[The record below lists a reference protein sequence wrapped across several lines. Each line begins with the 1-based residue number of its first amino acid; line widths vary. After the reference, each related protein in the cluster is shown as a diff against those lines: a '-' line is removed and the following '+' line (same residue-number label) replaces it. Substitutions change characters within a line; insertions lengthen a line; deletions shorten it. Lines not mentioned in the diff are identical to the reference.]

1 MIRRADPGDAALVP
15 YRDVGHHAALERA
28 GLFVVEGRLVVQRLL
43 DERCFRVH
51 SILVTPPAADALAA
65 TFAVRPDVDVIVCD
79 PLVVEAVTGFDFH
92 RGCLALAWRELPLP
106 TTRSVLN
113 APRILALE
121 GIANPDNVG
130 GLFRSASAFGV
141 DAMLLDPATADPL
154 YRKAI
159 RTSMGATLRVPWQR
173 SEAFPQDLASMRAGG
188 CRVIALTPHPDAVS
202 LHDVR
207 AEPSGRLAILVG
219 AEGPGLSEAALA
231 EADVRV
237 RIPIEPHADSL
248 NVVVAASIALS
259 VLMPNAKC
267 QMANGKWQMANGKW
281 QMAKMQNDK

>member
-1 MIRRADPGDAALVP
+1 MIRRAKPGDAALAA
-15 YRDVGHHAALERA
+15 YREVGNHAALERA

-43 DERCFRVH
+43 EDRRFGVH
-51 SILVTPPAADALAA
+51 SVLVTPPAADALAA
-65 TFAVRPDVDVIVCD
+65 TFAARPDVDVIVGD
-79 PLVVEAVTGFDFH
+79 PTTVETVTGFDFH

-106 TTRSVLN
+106 EARSVLD

-121 GIANPDNVG
+121 GIGNPDNVG

-173 SEAFPQDLASMRAGG
+173 SAAWPGDLASMRARG
-188 CRVIALTPHPDAVS
+188 CRIIALTPHPDAIS

-207 AEPSGRLAILVG
+207 VEPSSGLVILVG
-219 AEGPGLSEAALA
+219 AEGPGLSEAAMA

-237 RIPIEPHADSL
+237 RIPIDPRGDSL

-259 VLMPNAKC
+259 LLVPNVECQMPNAKC
-267 QMANGKWQMANGKW
+267 QRPK
-281 QMAKMQNDK
+281 AKGQRPKAK